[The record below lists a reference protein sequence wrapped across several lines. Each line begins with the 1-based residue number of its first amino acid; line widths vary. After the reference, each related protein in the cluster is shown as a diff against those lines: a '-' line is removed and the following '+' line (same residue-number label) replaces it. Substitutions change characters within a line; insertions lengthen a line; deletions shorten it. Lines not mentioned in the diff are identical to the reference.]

1 MIPCIGRACRAMRV
15 ILPLLLLV
23 TASAAAQGTIRGVV
37 TDSLLT
43 RAPLQGATVILQG
56 APNTAVTDRLG
67 RFVMREVPAGT
78 YSIGFFHPVLD
89 SLEATA
95 PVKRVEVRDDATAI
109 VALGMPTANT
119 LSNALC
125 GRDLEAASAVVFGV
139 VRDAEGGAP
148 LPGAVVRANWYQ
160 VNLVAGVARETQ
172 RFEADTARADGRY
185 VLCGVPNDI
194 ALTMRGGLDGQVTG
208 DLHLALDH
216 LAIGRRDVMVSRTD
230 TAARP
235 LPLASEGDSVTPLP
249 PPGTA
254 RLRVLVTDQR
264 GRPVA
269 DATVGVRGTRVNGKT
284 DAEGRVRLVG
294 IPAGSQTLLVRR
306 PGAEPVTTVVP
317 LRANAENE
325 LTSEIGR
332 SIVILPAV
340 AVTGQAM
347 TQIDREIAVR
357 LRLHGG
363 KSFDEKALEK
373 AASGS
378 LGFWTQIGG
387 VRVIADG
394 FDAQP
399 YMQNSQMLP
408 CRPNLWYNGARIGT
422 WTAWELRT
430 LLIGAKRM
438 EVYPRPSNVP
448 PAFTSIDDCGAIAI
462 WS

>member
-1 MIPCIGRACRAMRV
+1 MRLRIV
-15 ILPLLLLV
+15 LASLLC
-23 TASAAAQGTIRGVV
+23 AAAPAAAQGVIRGVV

-56 APNTAVTDRLG
+56 APNTALTDRLG
-67 RFVMREVPAGT
+67 RFVMRDVPAGT
-78 YSIGFFHPVLD
+78 YTIGFFHPVLD

-95 PVKRVEVRDDATAI
+95 PVKRVTVRDDATAI

-119 LSNALC
+119 LSTALC
-125 GRDLEAASAVVFGV
+125 GRELEAASAVVFGV
-139 VRDAEGGAP
+139 AREAESGAP

-160 VNLVAGVARETQ
+160 VNLIAGMARETQ
-172 RFEADTARADGRY
+172 RFESDTARADGRY
-185 VLCGVPNDI
+185 VLCNVPNDI
-194 ALTMRGGLDGQVTG
+194 VLTMRGGIDGQVTG

-216 LAIGRRDVMVSRTD
+216 LAIGRRDVMVSRGD

-235 LPLASEGDSVTPLP
+235 LPLVAAGDTVTPVP
-249 PPGTA
+249 PPGNA
-254 RLRVLVTDQR
+254 RLRVRVVDPR

-269 DATVGVRGTRVNGKT
+269 NATVGVRGTRVNGKT

-294 IPAGSQTLLVRR
+294 IPAGSQTLLVRK
-306 PGAEPVTTVVP
+306 PGAEPLTTVVA
-317 LRANAENE
+317 LRANTENE
-325 LTSEIGR
+325 LTTGIGQ

-340 AVTGQAM
+340 AVTGQQM
-347 TQIDREIAVR
+347 TQIDRDIQRR

-363 KSFDEKALEK
+363 RSFDEKALK
-373 AASGS
+373 SAASGS

-430 LLIGAKRM
+430 LLIGAQRM

-448 PAFTSIDDCGAIAI
+448 PEFTAIDDCGAIAI

>member
-1 MIPCIGRACRAMRV
+1 MRPALV
-15 ILPLLLLV
+15 LLWSLGATLLP
-23 TASAAAQGTIRGVV
+23 AQGTIRGVV

-67 RFVMREVPAGT
+67 RFVMRDVPAGT
-78 YSIGFFHPVLD
+78 YTIGFFHPILD

-119 LSNALC
+119 LSVALC
-125 GRDLEAASAVVFGV
+125 GNDLEAASAVVFGI
-139 VRDAEGGAP
+139 VRDAERGEP

-172 RFEADTARADGRY
+172 RFAADTARVDGRY
-185 VLCGVPNDI
+185 VLCSVPNDI
-194 ALTMRGGLDGQVTG
+194 ALTLSGGIDGQVTG

-216 LAIGRRDVMVSRTD
+216 LGIGRRDVMVSRTD
-230 TAARP
+230 TASRP
-235 LPLASEGDSVTPLP
+235 LPLPAAGDSVTPLP
-249 PPGTA
+249 PPGSA
-254 RLRVLVTDQR
+254 RLRVRVTDQR
-264 GRPVA
+264 DRPVA
-269 DATVGVRGTRVNGKT
+269 GATVGVRGTRVNGRT
-284 DAEGRVRLVG
+284 DADGTVRLAG
-294 IPAGSQTLLVRR
+294 IPAGSQTLLIRK
-306 PGAEPVTTVVP
+306 PGAEPVTLVVA
-317 LRANAENE
+317 LRANAENT
-325 LTSEIGR
+325 LSAEIGR
-332 SIVILPAV
+332 TIVLLPAV
-340 AVTGQAM
+340 AVTGQRM
-347 TQIDREIAVR
+347 SQIDRDIAVR
-357 LRLHGG
+357 LRLYGG
-363 KSFDEKALEK
+363 KSFDERALAP
-373 AASGS
+373 AASGN

-387 VRVIADG
+387 VRVLADG

-448 PAFTSIDDCGAIAI
+448 PQFTSTDDCGAIVI
-462 WS
+462 WG